1 MRIDVWSDVSCP
13 WCYISKRTFERAL
26 ASFGRPGTEVVAHPY
41 QIDGEHPAEPMPML
55 EWLGGKYGADRARAM
70 SEEVTAA
77 GRGHGITFR
86 NERGFAANTLEA
98 HRLLWWAG
106 RVYGRGAQSH
116 LEELVF
122 AAYFT
127 EAADISRPG
136 VLAGRAAAAGM
147 DEGAARAFLG
157 SREGIEEVRNAV
169 RSARDL
175 GIRAVP
181 VYRFDGGERFEGA
194 QTDPRVFEAAL
205 SRESEESTA

>member
-41 QIDGEHPAEPMPML
+41 QIDGERPAEPMPML
-55 EWLGGKYGADRARAM
+55 EWLGGKYGQERARAM

-86 NERGFAANTLEA
+86 NEQGFAANTLHA
-98 HRLLWWAG
+98 HRLLWWTG
-106 RVYGRGAQSH
+106 REHGHGVRSH

-127 EAADISRPG
+127 DAADISDPA
-136 VLAGRAAAAGM
+136 VLADRAAAAGV
-147 DEGAARAFLG
+147 DGRAAREFLRSG
-157 SREGIEEVRNAV
+157 EGTEEVRRAV
-169 RSARDL
+169 RSARDR
-175 GIRAVP
+175 GIGAVP
-181 VYRFDGGERFEGA
+181 AYRFSGGERFEGA
-194 QTDPRVFEAAL
+194 QTDPRVFQAAL